1 MAIWNIPSIFISVC
15 IFPTGYFICKFLLIM
30 FVFIGLNELVTL
42 GLYFN
47 NDRIS
52 SKNLIRIYAFQ
63 IRVPDNE

>member
-1 MAIWNIPSIFISVC
+1 
-15 IFPTGYFICKFLLIM
+15 M

-42 GLYFN
+42 GLFFN

-52 SKNLIRIYAFQ
+52 PKNLIRIYAFQ